1 MEINHP
7 AIKIGVERNSSG
19 LNVPTIGFPMDL
31 RQKLWLAMAAFYH
44 WIAIAPRSRWL
55 TRESAS
61 RWPSSAMAAMAPSH
75 GSPENLSQAIGGWV
89 KIQGPQGTTDFSV
102 YIYYVYY

>member
-19 LNVPTIGFPMDL
+19 LNVPTMGFPMDL

-44 WIAIAPRSRWL
+44 WIAIAPRSR
-55 TRESAS
+55 
-61 RWPSSAMAAMAPSH
+61 
-75 GSPENLSQAIGGWV
+75 
-89 KIQGPQGTTDFSV
+89 
-102 YIYYVYY
+102 